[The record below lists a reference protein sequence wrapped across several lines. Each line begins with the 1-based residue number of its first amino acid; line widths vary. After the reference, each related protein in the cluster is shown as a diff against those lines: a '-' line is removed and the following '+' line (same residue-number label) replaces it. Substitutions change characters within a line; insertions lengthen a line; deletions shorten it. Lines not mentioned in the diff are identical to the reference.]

1 MIKVW
6 FDALILTE
14 KKFFLVENL
23 AGGKM
28 IASKK
33 ENGSKIY
40 RYIVAIVCFA
50 CILVGGFRYVNAVQN
65 NLMKLAV
72 SNVLTVTQ
80 QQQQAFDNFIT
91 KDRERLHSYVMDFTA
106 YNFEDAESIRSKLS
120 LFSEVEALYTLINL
134 ETGDYYNNKTTEMLR
149 MTEEELALYS
159 ELSGSGVR
167 SLYTGL
173 YAEGERFGYYESFT
187 FSDGSRGLFQK
198 GYDAAEITE
207 EFSLSFYNEQGTAYV
222 IGKQGDI
229 LMRPHASH
237 TVYGGSNLFDMI
249 GLEDKNQGEWEDFQA
264 ALDKRESGVLFADTE
279 SEDYV
284 YTYVPIE
291 NVEEWYLVSVVPKAV
306 IMDEANQIINDSQ
319 ATVFVAL
326 IVFVVLMIVFVM
338 MRTFRKNIHEK
349 NQEIEYQE
357 ELFDVFSTYLSENT
371 DDVYMMLEG
380 EGLSVDY
387 VSPNAERVL
396 GISRPEDVRDII
408 LSGYFKDEEGKE
420 ENAYNLCELKT
431 GESLEPR
438 DVEWVNPNTG
448 EYKCFQEK
456 MYCVTLQGVRKIVI
470 YISDRTKEREI
481 QKDLSTALDTAK
493 VANKAKSVFLSS
505 MSHDIRTPMNAITGL
520 VTLLKQEADN
530 PQYVLEYAQRIDVA
544 SQHLLGLINDVL
556 DMNKIE
562 SGNTTLNIT
571 ELNLAD
577 IIDGVNMIIRPQ
589 ARARR
594 QKFEIYTSALTS
606 DHLLGDSVR
615 INQIL
620 INMLSNAVKYTQEGG
635 TIEMRVRELPR
646 LLENYSRIEFS
657 VKDNGQGMTE
667 EYQKVMFSPFT
678 REHETATNKVQGT
691 GLGMA
696 ITKSLVELMGGTI
709 NVESKVGVGTTFTI
723 ELELRVQEQSVDPY
737 FWEKHGVHKM
747 LVADDDITMCENVA
761 HAMRETGVE
770 VDFVSDGDQVID
782 TARRA
787 REEGRPYDLL
797 LLDWKMPNMNGM
809 EAARLIRK
817 NYSRKIPILLFTA
830 YDWADIEQE
839 AVEVGIDHFLPKPFF
854 MSSFMSAIKRI
865 MGGKEEKDISAAG
878 MGDVV
883 RGRHIL
889 VVEDI
894 EVNRMVLMKILSTR
908 GAVCDIAVNGKEA
921 VDKFVQSQPG
931 QYDIIL
937 MDVQMPVMDGYEATR
952 AIRASGHP
960 CAKEIPIIAMTAN
973 AFADD
978 VKDALSAGMDAHVS
992 KPVILEKLEAA
1003 IKKVLD

>member
-1 MIKVW
+1 MRKRENRRKIYQYIA
-6 FDALILTE
+6 ALI
-14 KKFFLVENL
+14 
-23 AGGKM
+23 
-28 IASKK
+28 
-33 ENGSKIY
+33 
-40 RYIVAIVCFA
+40 CFA
-50 CILVGGFRYVNAVQN
+50 CILVGGFRYVNTVRN

-91 KDRERLHSYVMDFTA
+91 KDRERLHSFVVDFTA
-106 YNFEDAESIRSKLS
+106 YNFGDIQSIRSKLA
-120 LFSEVEALYTLINL
+120 LFSKVEATYTIINL
-134 ETGDYYNNKTTEMLR
+134 ETGDYYNNKTTETLR
-149 MTEEELALYS
+149 MTEEELASYS
-159 ELSGSGVR
+159 GLSGSGVR
-167 SLYTGL
+167 NRYTGL
-173 YAEGERFGYYESFT
+173 YTGNEKFGYYESFR
-187 FSDGSRGLFQK
+187 FADGSRGIVQK

-207 EFSLSFYNEQGTAYV
+207 DFSLSFYNEQGTAYV
-222 IGKQGDI
+222 IDRQGDI
-229 LMRPHASH
+229 LMRSKTSQA
-237 TVYGGSNLFDMI
+237 VFDGGNLFDMI
-249 GLEDKNQGEWEDFQA
+249 GLEDKNQDEWSDFLT
-264 ALDKRESGVLFADTE
+264 ALEEGESGVLFADNDLE
-279 SEDYV
+279 KYV

-291 NVEEWYLVSVVPKAV
+291 NVDEWYLVSVVPKAV

-319 ATVFVAL
+319 TTVFAAL
-326 IVFVVLMIVFVM
+326 IVFGVLMIIFGVLRSFQ
-338 MRTFRKNIHEK
+338 KNINEK
-349 NQEIEYQE
+349 NQRIEYQE
-357 ELFDVFSTYLSENT
+357 ELFNVFFEYLSENT
-371 DDVYMMLEG
+371 DDIYMMLEG
-380 EGLSVDY
+380 EGLCVDY
-387 VSPNAERVL
+387 VSPNAKRVL
-396 GISRPEDVRDII
+396 GISRPDDVRDMI
-408 LSGYFKDEEGKE
+408 LSEYFQEGERRAEEG
-420 ENAYNLCELKT
+420 YNLWELEA

-438 DVEWVNPNTG
+438 DVEWVNPDTG
-448 EYKCFQEK
+448 ESRYFQEK
-456 MYCVTLQGVRKIVI
+456 IYCVSLKGVKKIVI
-470 YISDRTKEREI
+470 YISDRTKERKV
-481 QKDLSTALDTAK
+481 QRDLSTALETAR
-493 VANKAKSVFLSS
+493 VANKAKSTFLSS

-589 ARARR
+589 ARARQ

-620 INMLSNAVKYTQEGG
+620 INVLSNAVKYTQEGG

-667 EYQKVMFSPFT
+667 EYQKVMFEPFT
-678 REHETATNKVQGT
+678 REHETAANKVQGT
-691 GLGMA
+691 GLGMV
-696 ITKSLVELMGGTI
+696 ITKSLVELMGGVI

-723 ELELRVQEQSVDPY
+723 ELELRMQEQSADPD
-737 FWEKHGVHKM
+737 FWEKYEVRKM
-747 LVADDDITMCENVA
+747 LVADDDVNMCENVA
-761 HAMRETGVE
+761 HAMKDTGVQ
-770 VDFVSDGDQVID
+770 VDFVSDGDQVIE
-782 TARRA
+782 TARKA

-809 EAARLIRK
+809 EAARLVRK

-839 AVEVGIDHFLPKPFF
+839 AMEVGIDHFLPKPFF
-854 MSSFMSAIKRI
+854 MSSFKGAIKRI
-865 MGGKEEKDISAAG
+865 MGDKKERKDISAAG

-883 RGRHIL
+883 KDRHIL
-889 VVEDI
+889 IVEDI
-894 EVNRMVLMKILSTR
+894 EVNRMVLMKILGTR

-921 VDKFVQSQPG
+921 VDKFEQSSPG
-931 QYDIIL
+931 EYDIIL

-952 AIRASGHP
+952 TIRACTHP
-960 CAKEIPIIAMTAN
+960 DARTIPIIAMTAN

-978 VKDALSAGMDAHVS
+978 VMAALSAGMDAHVS

-1003 IKKVLD
+1003 IRKVLDL